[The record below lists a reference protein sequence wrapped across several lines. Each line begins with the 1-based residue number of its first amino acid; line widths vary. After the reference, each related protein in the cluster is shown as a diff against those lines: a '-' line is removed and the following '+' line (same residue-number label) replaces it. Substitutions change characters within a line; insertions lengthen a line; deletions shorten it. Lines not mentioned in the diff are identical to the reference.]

1 MGQGRELGLQLRHWL
16 DQGRTALNSG
26 HALANA
32 LCDGLGEQELL
43 KGPVRDLG
51 SRPLFLQLLRQS
63 GATQRSNLVSLKQQ
77 LATTY
82 SPSVLAE
89 LLDLLEAVTGQ
100 ELDRSDLQQGPDP
113 AEHPQEIPA
122 EKPVPAWCG
131 FGPELRSLA
140 PGITAAAAAA
150 AVIAWLAQELQRLV
164 FGPWGWS
171 SGVALAACLGLLQ
184 ALSLGAIGI
193 GWRRRWSLDHLGVI
207 NPRQAW
213 RWITAPWIHANGCEA
228 AANLLLLLIVLGP
241 TPLPLGQVVLRYCL
255 TALAAQIPA
264 ALMARRQGIARRWSG
279 AAAPLSALVG
289 LAAGLSLLQGRSLG
303 FPLGPLRLPA
313 WVLLLVYGSLQV
325 GWLLPRQAQQEQ
337 SLPLQRLMASTASW
351 GLLLGLAWALISWLQ
366 QLITQR

>member
-16 DQGRTALNSG
+16 HQGRSPLDSG

-32 LCDGLGEQELL
+32 LCDGLGDQELL

-63 GATQRSNLVSLKQQ
+63 GAAQRSNLASLQQQ

-82 SPSVLAE
+82 SPAVLAE

-100 ELDRSDLQQGPDP
+100 ELDRPDLQQGPEPSEAPLEASHGTP
-113 AEHPQEIPA
+113 A
-122 EKPVPAWCG
+122 PAWCG
-131 FGPELRSLA
+131 LVPELRSLA
-140 PGITAAAAAA
+140 PGITAAAVAA

-171 SGVALAACLGLLQ
+171 AGVALAACLGLLQ

-193 GWRRRWSLDHLGVI
+193 GWRRRWSLDDVAAIH
-207 NPRQAW
+207 PRQAW

-228 AANLLLLLIVLGP
+228 AVNLLLLLIVLGP
-241 TPLPLGQVVLRYCL
+241 TPLPLGQVVLRYSL

-264 ALMARRQGIARRWSG
+264 ALMARRHGIARRWSG

-303 FPLGPLRLPA
+303 FPLGPLQLPA
-313 WVLLLVYGSLQV
+313 WVLLLVYGSLQL
-325 GWLLPRQAQQEQ
+325 GWLLPRQVQQEQ
-337 SLPLQRLMASTASW
+337 SRPLERLLASTASW
-351 GLLLGLAWALISWLQ
+351 GLLLGLVWALISWLQ
-366 QLITQR
+366 QLIAQR